1 MISGRTRPLLEALL
15 AAAGMVLFAL
25 FVRSGLP
32 WSLVSDLGLAMAA
45 LAVLLSLRR
54 ERTMAGLL
62 GLVPFGRRAALM
74 GLLGAALGIG
84 LGLLFRWK
92 FGLHW
97 FPGAL
102 RPFAPVAAAIGG
114 VEELLYRGYL
124 QGRLNR
130 INGVLGVIG
139 AAAAHTAYKTA
150 LFLLP
155 ALSLSNGPPAAAHVD
170 WRVLVFWT
178 FLGGL
183 FFGALRQVARNVA
196 PALAAHVAFDVVVYG
211 ELARAPWWVWN

>member
-1 MISGRTRPLLEALL
+1 LALT
-15 AAAGMVLFAL
+15 
-25 FVRSGLP
+25 
-32 WSLVSDLGLAMAA
+32 A

-62 GLVPFGRRAALM
+62 GLVPFGRRAAFM
-74 GLLGAALGIG
+74 GLLGIG
-84 LGLLFRWK
+84 LGLGFGLLFRWK

-102 RPFAPVAAAIGG
+102 GPFAPVAGAIGG
-114 VEELLYRGYL
+114 VEELLYRGYV

-150 LFLLP
+150 LFLPPVLGP
-155 ALSLSNGPPAAAHVD
+155 SSGPPAGVDVD

-178 FLGGL
+178 FSGGL
-183 FFGALRQVARNVA
+183 IFGVLRQVARNVA

-211 ELARAPWWVWN
+211 ELARAPWWV

>member
-1 MISGRTRPLLEALL
+1 
-15 AAAGMVLFAL
+15 MVLFAL

-32 WSLVSDLGLAMAA
+32 WSLVSDLGLALTA
-45 LAVLLSLRR
+45 LAVLLSLSC
-54 ERTMAGLL
+54 ERTPACPEPVEWAGLL

-97 FPGAL
+97 LPAAL

-124 QGRLNR
+124 QGRLSR
-130 INGVLGVIG
+130 INGILGVIG

-170 WRVLVFWT
+170 WRVLAFWT

-183 FFGALRQVARNVA
+183 LFGALRQVARNIA
-196 PALAAHVAFDVVVYG
+196 PALTAHVAFDVVVYG